1 MKNNKQKYIIGA
13 LALLPLLTTGCKES
27 WLGIRNLSLFI
38 RLKTPTWM
46 QRACIRLL

>member
-27 WLGIRNLSLFI
+27 WLDPKPLSFYTPENNL
-38 RLKTPTWM
+38 PGM